1 MDLFRILS
9 LNRSVKILEE
19 LDMSLFTFFN
29 NFRKDIRRDKDN
41 RDERKQQK

>member
-29 NFRKDIRRDKDN
+29 NIRKDIRRDKDN